1 MEKLGNKQKL
11 LKEQLKAVASIKPKI
26 VNSSKNLTVP
36 IFTYDGI
43 LGIGRV
49 FGVCPMHWIRQ
60 EKSYVLI
67 ANFEWLS
74 LPVLYSL
81 VVLIIALFFS
91 INISADY
98 VQLAAHS
105 VTSVSTDIFALSIF
119 LSIYFSTRL
128 ISYIFCVFKT
138 KSLTVLF
145 NFAKNYD
152 EIYKIRKNTTVLT
165 VSGWFLIIGVLC
177 GLLGNVIVSK
187 EIISNLTCQ
196 ALQLKSNFSES
207 VFYKY
212 PVLHLFSSPMAVIIF
227 NAFGHFMGEMSLL
240 FTIMTVSFYTRV
252 IIDRLD
258 IFANQAEE
266 HFSYKEWFFWKVSPN
281 LQSGRKKHNLS
292 ANDPDF
298 VKFLTHQFE
307 MMIELSNKLRNYYQD
322 TLLMYTTS
330 TLILMIM
337 GVYLLIVNVKLSVD
351 SLDDGKIQFY
361 KVLVDSK
368 ENFALFMCLWY
379 AIFKMM
385 VLVNLGENLT
395 AAVSDKYLL

>member
-98 VQLAAHS
+98 VQLAANS
-105 VTSVSTDIFALSIF
+105 VSSVSTDIFALSIF